1 MRTFVSMVTI
11 FVITLATVAQGAD
24 KMVTIAEL
32 GDVLAKIDGKPV
44 LKADV
49 YPVGLPRKV
58 SLEQSVKPR
67 VGKYIDQLLVI
78 QAAVAERL
86 DKTRA
91 YRKGMQA
98 VEQTTTLAE
107 NALLARHYE
116 SKLPATIA
124 ARNRSAITD
133 AEAAAFVK
141 KDKKLYRGKTRRE
154 AVELARDHITRDRQ
168 LGAGIDWM
176 TKNLGNREVTI
187 NGKAIPPATIVA
199 AIDAA
204 DRRYWRPE
212 ALLLEAVGE
221 MVITQEAKATRENSK
236 TIREDAD
243 RVRALIAAAEIEVA
257 GNSFTLGNAQGV
269 SSALPRL
276 DLTKMSKIQPVVLEL
291 VKNIVMADMAR
302 AGGGVDED
310 ESYRQQAA
318 QTTSFRAHRQAQLL
332 IKLYREKHLDAGT
345 QNADFETLVAALRDN
360 ARIEYLLD

>member
-11 FVITLATVAQGAD
+11 FVITLATVAQEAD
-24 KMVTIAEL
+24 KMVAIAEL
-32 GDVLAKIDGKPV
+32 GDVLAKVDGKPI

-49 YPVGLPRKV
+49 YPVGLPMKV

-67 VGKYIDQLLVI
+67 VGEHIDRMLVI

-86 DKTRA
+86 DKTKA
-91 YRKGMQA
+91 YRKGMRA
-98 VEQTTTLAE
+98 IEQKTTLAE

-124 ARNRSAITD
+124 AHNRSAITD

-141 KDKKLYRGKTRRE
+141 KDKNLYRGKTRRE
-154 AVELARDHITRDRQ
+154 AVELARGHISRDRQ

-187 NGKAIPPATIVA
+187 NGKAIPAATIAA

-212 ALLLEAVGE
+212 ALLLKAVGE

-236 TIREDAD
+236 TIWEDAD
-243 RVRALIAAAEIEVA
+243 RVRTLIAAAKIEVA
-257 GNSFTLGNAQGV
+257 GNSFTLGNDRGV
-269 SSALPRL
+269 SSVLPRL
-276 DLTKMSKIQPVVLEL
+276 DLTKTSTIQPVVLEL
-291 VKNIVMADMAR
+291 VKSIVMADMAR
-302 AGGGVDED
+302 TEGLDED
-310 ESYRQQAA
+310 EAYGQQAA
-318 QTTSFRAHRQAQLL
+318 QAASFRTHRQTQLL
-332 IKLYREKHLDAGT
+332 IKLYREKHLDADA

-360 ARIEYLLD
+360 ARIKYLLD